1 MTENMWNETRWMVN
15 FRSFFG
21 GQGRRSRPQM
31 KEQTD
36 DVESSMLLT
45 ETKLHADYSSAAVEE
60 DHAAEAISDI
70 SDERSFQRSISN
82 TWENYYSLLEQKPL
96 LVKSVTAF
104 FILGMADMCAQGIEH
119 LRGTSSF
126 HGAVDWPR
134 AARFGAF
141 GLFGAPFSHYYFF
154 YLDHYLKPTPE
165 PFTRTTLLK
174 VFIDQVSII
183 WIFSSK
189 LLVQRRTNR
198 LLTSAYIVYSSSNSP
213 GIYDMRVK
221 PNEGGRI

>member
-1 MTENMWNETRWMVN
+1 MLAVRWLAFGVAQVASTSLLPVFNSLFTYTTEGIWNETRWLVP

-21 GQGRRSRPQM
+21 GQARSRPKM
-31 KEQTD
+31 EEQTD
-36 DVESSMLLT
+36 DVESSLLLT
-45 ETKLHADYSSAAVEE
+45 ETKLHADYASATVED
-60 DHAAEAISDI
+60 DHAAEVISNA

-104 FILGMADMCAQGIEH
+104 FILGMADMCAQGIEN

-154 YLDHYLKPTPE
+154 YLDHYLKPTHD

-174 VFIDQVSII
+174 VFIDQVGII
-183 WIFSSK
+183 
-189 LLVQRRTNR
+189 
-198 LLTSAYIVYSSSNSP
+198 
-213 GIYDMRVK
+213 
-221 PNEGGRI
+221 